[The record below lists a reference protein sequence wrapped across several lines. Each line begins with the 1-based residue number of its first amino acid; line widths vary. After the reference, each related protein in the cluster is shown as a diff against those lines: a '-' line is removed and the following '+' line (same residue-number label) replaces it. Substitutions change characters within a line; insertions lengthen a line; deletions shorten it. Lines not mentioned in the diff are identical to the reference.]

1 MTDAHRPWY
10 REPMVW
16 LVIGLPM
23 SSIVAGTSLLTFAL
37 ITGGADAVPDEV
49 RRMSQIQL
57 SDISADRRAFD
68 RDLRAEIEID
78 PDTGALALS
87 MSGLDT
93 DTDGSLALMFVHP
106 LRAEDDRTLSLV
118 RAGDRWLGR
127 FDGALDHDWQLSLG
141 PDDRQWRLQGRIAA
155 HRAQATLLPRSG
167 SG

>member
-1 MTDAHRPWY
+1 MTAQHPHLFRGPI
-10 REPMVW
+10 VW
-16 LVIGLPM
+16 LVFALPM
-23 SSIVAGTSLLTFAL
+23 SSIIAGTSLLAFA
-37 ITGGADAVPDEV
+37 IATGGADAVPDEV

-57 SDISADRRAFD
+57 SDIGADRRALD
-68 RDLRAEIEID
+68 RGMHAEIEID

-87 MSGLDT
+87 VSGLDGDDAAT
-93 DTDGSLALMFVHP
+93 LALMFVHP

-155 HRAQATLLPRSG
+155 HRAQATLRPRSG